1 MYIIYLSYMSCIEN
15 GKKIFKCSFSDKVED
30 IEESLEML
38 LFDYLSS
45 DFIYFI
51 KIHINFN

>member
-15 GKKIFKCSFSDKVED
+15 GRKIFKCSFSGKLED

-38 LFDYLSS
+38 LFDYLS
-45 DFIYFI
+45 IE
-51 KIHINFN
+51 